1 MMEHF
6 GEKDFRVLVESE
18 KKAIQKEDYSVVA
31 IPVDLLLSGI
41 VERSEQL
48 VDLMEQETDA
58 GNWTLHLGELT
69 ALQAVYTATI
79 QTAAKVKSD
88 LDHHQERLLHMRLAT
103 FN

>member
-6 GEKDFRVLVESE
+6 GEKDFRALVESE

-48 VDLMEQETDA
+48 VDLMEQEKETDA

-79 QTAAKVKSD
+79 QTADKVKSD
-88 LDHHQERLLHMRLAT
+88 LDHH
-103 FN
+103 